1 MASTVRISNMSRM
14 TTEEQ
19 VRAIFDQAG
28 KVQSV
33 QMVTDDKGDSVGA
46 AIVKLRNQV
55 EVDKAVHL
63 LNGKQYDHQTIEV
76 TSV

>member
-33 QMVTDDKGDSVGA
+33 QMVTDDKGDSLGA
-46 AIVKLRNQV
+46 AIVELRNQS
-55 EVDKAVHL
+55 EVDNAVHL
-63 LNGKQYDHQTIEV
+63 LDGKQYDHQTIAV
-76 TSV
+76 APA